1 VDAALTVAG
10 GTHAKIM
17 KGEKTMVKVYEP
29 LYTVKE
35 VSKVLKVNTDAVYD
49 LINAGKLPCLQL
61 GLKKVRGTDLERFI
75 EQYPAI
81 PFGSKEVT

>member
-1 VDAALTVAG
+1 VNAAQTVAG
-10 GTHAKIM
+10 GIRVKIM
-17 KGEKTMVKVYEP
+17 RGGQTMVKVYEP

-75 EQYPAI
+75 EQYPAM
-81 PFGSKEVT
+81 PVD

>member
-1 VDAALTVAG
+1 
-10 GTHAKIM
+10 
-17 KGEKTMVKVYEP
+17 MVKVYEP

-49 LINAGKLPCLQL
+49 LINAGKLPCLRL

-75 EQYPAI
+75 EQYPSM
-81 PFGSKEVT
+81 PVNSKEDPHAKVL

>member
-1 VDAALTVAG
+1 
-10 GTHAKIM
+10 
-17 KGEKTMVKVYEP
+17 MVKVYEP

-49 LINAGKLPCLQL
+49 LINSGKLPCLRL

-75 EQYPAI
+75 EQYPSM
-81 PFGSKEVT
+81 PVNSKEEPQ